1 MRCSFHPEFKKQ
13 ECHYCTKWRKTFK
26 YFKERNCSHLTLYCA
41 ELTHYRT
48 KEKFYKIG
56 LTSKTT
62 DQRFDETRERF
73 VVKIQWEVKTDLY
86 RAVCRETTLLYSTQ
100 IKQGR
105 KYNPQALFGG
115 KTECFL

>member
-1 MRCSFHPEFKKQ
+1 MKCGFHPKLEQQ
-13 ECHYCTKWRKTFK
+13 ECSYCTKWRKTFK

-73 VVKIQWEVKTDLY
+73 DVKIQWEVKTGLY
-86 RAVCRETTLLYSTQ
+86 SAVTKETTLLYSTQ
-100 IKQGR
+100 VDQGR
-105 KYNPQALFGG
+105 RYKPKAQFSGQ
-115 KTECFL
+115 TECFK